1 VAANKDRS
9 LRILSEKDGVA
20 IVRVIDGKVS
30 DDYRVERIP
39 ADFGK
44 GFSITK
50 VVGEV
55 GPSSDAKHQVC
66 IGNDGVDSCSCP
78 GHVYR
83 GHCRHIAAIKVLIQR
98 GFI

>member
-1 VAANKDRS
+1 MATNKERS

-20 IVRVIDGKVS
+20 VVRVIDGKVS

-44 GFSITK
+44 GFTITK

-55 GPSSDAKHQVC
+55 GPSSDTVHQVN
-66 IGNDGVDSCSCP
+66 IGNDGIDSCSCP
-78 GHVYR
+78 GSIYR
-83 GHCRHIAAIKVLIQR
+83 GRCRHLAAVRVLISR
-98 GFI
+98 GVI